1 MAFEIN
7 HIHLK
12 APDPRRTAEWYVEAF
27 GFEIVSD
34 TVRSVGDRRL
44 NCMSPGGLVVNIPS
58 ERDGATMADGDAG
71 SHWGLEHFGVNS
83 DDLLADIERLG
94 ALGAPVLEGPIDIP
108 GGNLVAFVQ
117 GPDDVRIEVVQNR

>member
-1 MAFEIN
+1 VAFEIN

-12 APDPRRTAEWYVEAF
+12 APDPRKTAEWYVKAF

-34 TVRSVGDRRL
+34 TVRSFGDRRL
-44 NCMSPGGLVVNIPS
+44 HCKSPGGMIMNIS
-58 ERDGATMADGDAG
+58 SARDGETMADGDAR

-94 ALGAPVLEGPIDIP
+94 ELGAPLLEGPIDVP
-108 GGNLVAFVQ
+108 GGNLIAFVQ
-117 GPDDVRIEVVQNR
+117 GPDDVRIEVVQQR

>member
-12 APDPRRTAEWYVEAF
+12 APDPRKTAEWYVKAF

-34 TVRSVGDRRL
+34 TVRSFGDRRL
-44 NCMSPGGLVVNIPS
+44 HCKSPGGMIMNIS
-58 ERDGATMADGDAG
+58 SARDGETMADGDAR

-94 ALGAPVLEGPIDIP
+94 ELGAPLLEGPIDVP
-108 GGNLVAFVQ
+108 GGNLIAFVQ
-117 GPDDVRIEVVQNR
+117 GPDDVRIEVVQQR

>member
-12 APDPRRTAEWYVEAF
+12 APNPRRTAEWYAEAF

-34 TVRSVGDRRL
+34 TVRSFGDRRL
-44 NCMSPGGLVVNIPS
+44 NCKSPGGLVVNIS
-58 ERDGATMADGDAG
+58 SARTGEAMADGDAG
-71 SHWGLEHFGVNS
+71 AHWGLEHFGVDS
-83 DDLLADIERLG
+83 DDLSADIARLKT
-94 ALGAPVLEGPIDIP
+94 LGAPLLEGPIDIP

-117 GPDDVRIEVVQNR
+117 GPDDVRIELVQQR

>member
-12 APDPRRTAEWYVEAF
+12 APDPRRTAEWYAEAF

-34 TVRSVGDRRL
+34 TVRSFGDRRL
-44 NCMSPGGLVVNIPS
+44 NCKSPGGLVVNIS
-58 ERDGATMADGDAG
+58 SARAGEAMADGDAG
-71 SHWGLEHFGVNS
+71 AHWGLEHFGVDS
-83 DDLLADIERLG
+83 DDLSADIARLG
-94 ALGAPVLEGPIDIP
+94 ALGAPLLEGPIDIP

-117 GPDDVRIEVVQNR
+117 GPDDVRIELVQQR

>member
-44 NCMSPGGLVVNIPS
+44 NCMSPGGRVGNISS
-58 ERDGATMADGDAG
+58 ERDGETMADGDAG

>member
-1 MAFEIN
+1 MSFGIN

-12 APDPRRTAEWYVEAF
+12 APDPRRTAEWYAEAF

-34 TVRSVGDRRL
+34 TVRSFGDRRL
-44 NCMSPGGLVVNIPS
+44 NCKSPGGLVVNIS
-58 ERDGATMADGDAG
+58 SARDGETMAGGNAG
-71 SHWGLEHFGVNS
+71 PHWGLEHFGVDS

-94 ALGAPVLEGPIDIP
+94 ALGAPLLEGPIDIP

-117 GPDDVRIEVVQNR
+117 GPDDVRIELVQQR

>member
-44 NCMSPGGLVVNIPS
+44 NCMSPGGLVVNISS
-58 ERDGATMADGDAG
+58 ERDGETMADGDAG

-117 GPDDVRIEVVQNR
+117 GPDDGRIEVVQNR

>member
-34 TVRSVGDRRL
+34 TVRSFGDRRL
-44 NCMSPGGLVVNIPS
+44 NCLSPGGLVVNIS
-58 ERDGATMADGDAG
+58 SARDGETMGVGDAG

-83 DDLLADIERLG
+83 DDLLTDIARLG
-94 ALGAPVLEGPIDIP
+94 ALGAPLLEGPIDIP

>member
-44 NCMSPGGLVVNIPS
+44 NCMSPGGLVVNISS
-58 ERDGATMADGDAG
+58 ERDGETMADGDAG

>member
-44 NCMSPGGLVVNIPS
+44 NCMSPGGLVVNISS
-58 ERDGATMADGDAG
+58 ERDGETMADGDAG

-117 GPDDVRIEVVQNR
+117 GPDDVRIVVVQNR

>member
-1 MAFEIN
+1 VAFEIN

-44 NCMSPGGLVVNIPS
+44 NCMSPGGLVVNISS
-58 ERDGATMADGDAG
+58 ERDGETMADGDAG

>member
-1 MAFEIN
+1 MSFGIN

-12 APDPRRTAEWYVEAF
+12 APDPRRTAEWYAEAF

-34 TVRSVGDRRL
+34 TVRSFGDRRL
-44 NCMSPGGLVVNIPS
+44 NCKSPGGLVVNIS
-58 ERDGATMADGDAG
+58 SARDGETMADGDAG
-71 SHWGLEHFGVNS
+71 PHWGLEHFGVDS

-94 ALGAPVLEGPIDIP
+94 ALGAPLLEGPIDIP

-117 GPDDVRIEVVQNR
+117 GPDDVRIELVQQR

>member
-1 MAFEIN
+1 VTFEIN

-12 APDPRRTAEWYVEAF
+12 ALDPRKTADWYVKAF

-34 TVRSVGDRRL
+34 TVRSFGDRRL
-44 NCMSPGGLVVNIPS
+44 HCKSPGGLIVNIS
-58 ERDGATMADGDAG
+58 SARDGEAMADGDAG

-83 DDLLADIERLG
+83 DDLLADIESLG
-94 ALGAPVLEGPIDIP
+94 VLGAPLLEGPIDIP

-117 GPDDVRIEVVQNR
+117 GPDDVRIEVVQQR

>member
-27 GFEIVSD
+27 GFEILSD
-34 TVRSVGDRRL
+34 TVRSFGDRRL
-44 NCMSPGGLVVNIPS
+44 NCKSPGGLIVNIS
-58 ERDGATMADGDAG
+58 SARDGEVMAAGDAG

-83 DDLLADIERLG
+83 DDLLADIERLA
-94 ALGAPVLEGPIDIP
+94 ALGAPLLEGPIDVP
-108 GGNLVAFVQ
+108 GGNLIAFVQ
-117 GPDDVRIEVVQNR
+117 GPDDVRIEVVQQR

>member
-44 NCMSPGGLVVNIPS
+44 NCMSPGGLVVNISS
-58 ERDGATMADGDAG
+58 ERDGETMADGDAG

-94 ALGAPVLEGPIDIP
+94 PLGAPVLEGPIDIP